1 MKFTIEVEDF
11 YLEEGELSHELKNY
25 VTSQVKKEIWKTIQ
39 EKVEKQIEMRVRE
52 TVESEMYRHINNCL
66 SESIKDVKLK
76 YNGKDVPVSEYIV
89 LKLQETGG
97 WNTLAEHITKL
108 GKAHAAEFTK
118 RYDQVFAMSIV
129 DSMAKNNY
137 LNDQAVKV
145 LTANK

>member
-97 WNTLAEHITKL
+97 
-108 GKAHAAEFTK
+108 
-118 RYDQVFAMSIV
+118 
-129 DSMAKNNY
+129 
-137 LNDQAVKV
+137 
-145 LTANK
+145 